1 MMQARALTLFLA
13 LIGFSLIAAPAF
25 GEGSDVEISLLTPFG
40 TPMAGAVVEVT
51 RLDGI
56 TTKQVADALGRVVV
70 HNAPLGAVDVTI
82 LSWKGIP
89 VNYTV
94 IRVTSGAIIVK
105 RVGKLTVKVLGALGQ
120 SLEGVKVQIES
131 AEVRTISDFSDYEK
145 VVWIDSPDLKVITEY
160 TGPSGMLTLELPE
173 GRYFV
178 KAEKTYYQVFGKA
191 LVKGGENTLLTLRL
205 DIVTVGSWDM
215 SLADFIGLILFISV
229 LALITLTIV
238 RELARYFSAR
248 SSSSASPLHGLS
260 ELKRAGGG
268 GA

>member
-25 GEGSDVEISLLTPFG
+25 GEDSDVEIYLLTPFG

-56 TTKQVADALGRVVV
+56 TTERVADALGRVVV
-70 HNAPLGAVDVTI
+70 RSAPLGVVDVTI
-82 LSWKGIP
+82 LSWKGMP

-94 IRVTSGAIIVK
+94 KRVTSGALIVE
-105 RVGKLTVKVLGALGQ
+105 RVGKLTVRVVGALGQ

-131 AEVRTISDFSDYEK
+131 AEVRTISEYDYEK

-160 TGPSGMLTLELPE
+160 TGPSGMLVLELPE

-178 KAEKTYYQVFGKA
+178 KAEKAYYQVFGKA
-191 LVKGGENTLLTLRL
+191 HVRGGENTLLKLTLN
-205 DIVTVGSWDM
+205 IVTVGNWDM
-215 SLADFIGLILFISV
+215 SFSDFIGLILFISV
-229 LALITLTIV
+229 LAIITVTIV
-238 RELARYFSAR
+238 RELRALVQQAGRRTGESAR
-248 SSSSASPLHGLS
+248 APHLS
-260 ELKRAGGG
+260 R
-268 GA
+268 